1 MAASAS
7 FGSGDR
13 FYHNICPVTLKEG
26 TVPCKQC
33 GLIRYSSGEAAEA
46 HWESH
51 AQFCRILSKLTKAT
65 GFLPP
70 GAAPQ
75 VAGVVKLLLRRCLTQ
90 QESDLLMF
98 PRTCARCS
106 VPCPGECVPCPACPV
121 VFCNKECKEGDP
133 LHEEDCKPLASNLED
148 YLHWCKN
155 SKEKEVAVA
164 LDRLPHPLPWDQ
176 GSMSALLSA
185 IDPNLALEKPLG
197 RAISSILSAP
207 LTTLLILPD
216 PRTTTIEI
224 HLVGARRLELASLA
238 AWLTLPHAKIRLV
251 MVGPECPDHVPTP
264 SSPPGAPELELVFIP
279 PCTYD
284 KFALSPDYTEP
295 DLVCAFNC
303 GFILYNSWAASL
315 PHMIRSS
322 GAPLLFTE
330 YYLQDCKA
338 NLDLLQEEAG
348 EVEVLVAPTRNPWSA
363 ATWERAPPA
372 WGDGRQRLGR
382 AAVICDNQH
391 VAVVKKK
398 ENVESEKNN
407 K

>member
-106 VPCPGECVPCPACPV
+106 VPCPGECVPCPACPA

-133 LHEEDCKPLASNLED
+133 LHEGDCKPLASNLED

-164 LDRLPHPLPWDQ
+164 LDRLPHPLPLDQ

-224 HLVGARRLELASLA
+224 HLVSF
-238 AWLTLPHAKIRLV
+238 
-251 MVGPECPDHVPTP
+251 
-264 SSPPGAPELELVFIP
+264 APCGMESCSI
-279 PCTYD
+279 CQ
-284 KFALSPDYTEP
+284 LSNEMY
-295 DLVCAFNC
+295 
-303 GFILYNSWAASL
+303 
-315 PHMIRSS
+315 
-322 GAPLLFTE
+322 
-330 YYLQDCKA
+330 
-338 NLDLLQEEAG
+338 
-348 EVEVLVAPTRNPWSA
+348 
-363 ATWERAPPA
+363 
-372 WGDGRQRLGR
+372 RLG
-382 AAVICDNQH
+382 H
-391 VAVVKKK
+391 VGWSWQALLHG
-398 ENVESEKNN
+398 
-407 K
+407 